1 MCLCVRACVR
11 ACVCAC
17 ARACVC
23 VCGGGGGE
31 KSKTDVLCCD
41 VICND
46 NFILPS
52 RSVYYVMNNLNALDV
67 VLVLMLH
74 YSKLLRAFRS

>member
-1 MCLCVRACVR
+1 MRACMRACVR
-11 ACVCAC
+11 ARVRAC

-23 VCGGGGGE
+23 VWGGGE
-31 KSKTDVLCCD
+31 KCKTVVLCCD

-52 RSVYYVMNNLNALDV
+52 RSVYYVMNNLDAFDV

-74 YSKLLRAFRS
+74 FSKLLRTLRS